1 MDKREKFYSTIAIVG
16 EILVLAGA
24 AAWMAKWGW
33 VNYVYALGA
42 TLFAIGRFS
51 IDYKFTLP
59 SACPTHDK
67 TSSLVLRRLY
77 RQRMFG
83 NVVLLLSAL
92 VMNMHSGFY
101 GGIFVSR
108 SSWIVFFTVFV
119 VFELY
124 TAFRI
129 PHVMD
134 KKE

>member
-1 MDKREKFYSTIAIVG
+1 MDRRERLYSTMAIVG
-16 EILVLAGA
+16 EILVVAGA
-24 AAWMAKWGW
+24 AIWVTRWAW
-33 VNYVYALGA
+33 VNYVYALGT

-59 SACPTHDK
+59 SASPTHDK
-67 TSSLVLRRLY
+67 TSNLVLRRLY

-92 VMNMHSGFY
+92 VMNMHTGFY
-101 GGIFVSR
+101 GGIFVGR
-108 SSWIVFFTVFV
+108 SSWIVFFTIFV